1 MRIGRTLLAAASAVM
16 LASIGLANAQTNVPG
31 TQALDSVDKNLAKD
45 PDNRGLETAQQ
56 RIERNQ
62 KRHALHK
69 AAMAK
74 HEEKVEHLEKVD
86 HMEKVDRPERPAH
99 PDRPGR

>member
-31 TQALDSVDKNLAKD
+31 TQALDSVDKNLARD

-69 AAMAK
+69 AEMAK
-74 HEEKVEHLEKVD
+74 HEEKADIEKVD

>member
-1 MRIGRTLLAAASAVM
+1 MRIGRTLLAAASVAM
-16 LASIGLANAQTNVPG
+16 LASIGMANAQTKVPG

-45 PDNRGLETAQQ
+45 PDNRGLQTAQS

-69 AAMAK
+69 A
-74 HEEKVEHLEKVD
+74 EKAEHAEKT
-86 HMEKVDRPERPAH
+86 DRPDRPAH
-99 PDRPGR
+99 PDRAGR